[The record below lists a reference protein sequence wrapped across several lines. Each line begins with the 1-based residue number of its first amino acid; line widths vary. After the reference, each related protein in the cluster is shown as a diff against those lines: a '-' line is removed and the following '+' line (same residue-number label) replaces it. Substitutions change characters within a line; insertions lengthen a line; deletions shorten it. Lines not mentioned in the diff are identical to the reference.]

1 MEALRAHGVEIKA
14 ALAEVEG
21 QLAAASEAVLAA
33 SLALPNWTAPGV
45 PVGPE
50 SAAVHVRSVG
60 PPPSPMQH
68 VRDHEDICS
77 DLGLLDLAAGAAVA
91 GPRFACLTG
100 DGVLLEQALVSFAL
114 QRAASAGFH
123 LHAPPDL
130 AHVHAV
136 EACGF
141 HPRGE
146 ASQVYTV
153 EGTDLCLIGT
163 AEIPLMA
170 MNAGKLFAA
179 AQLPLRMAAVS
190 HCFRREAGGGGA
202 ASRGLYR
209 LHQFSKVELAVVC
222 AEDASE
228 QVLEELLDLQCS
240 IVEELGLHARVL
252 DMPTEELGASAARKY
267 DIEAWMPGR
276 REVDGGEPGSWG
288 EICSASNCTDYQ
300 ARRFGMRYRHG
311 HKDNRFAHT
320 LNGTALAVPRVMLAL
335 LETHQ
340 LPDGRVQ
347 VPPAL
352 RPFLGGREHLGTA
365 EER

>member
-1 MEALRAHGVEIKA
+1 RNSNAKASASAAKAGSGDLEALRAHGVAIKA

-276 REVDGGEPGSWG
+276 
-288 EICSASNCTDYQ
+288 
-300 ARRFGMRYRHG
+300 FGMRYRHG

-352 RPFLGGREHLGTA
+352 RPFLGGREHLGAA